1 MWIIDRFE
9 ETIAVI
15 ETDDGMTEIPR
26 SQILGDAR
34 EGDILR
40 QNPDGSYQTDTAAT
54 QARREKLA
62 ARTPVAT
69 IPTALPPMV
78 ANAV

>member
-1 MWIIDRFE
+1 MCARMRCGFGARLVDF
-9 ETIAVI
+9 T
-15 ETDDGMTEIPR
+15 
-26 SQILGDAR
+26 QILGDAR

-62 ARTPVAT
+62 ARTRR
-69 IPTALPPMV
+69 LMGK
-78 ANAV
+78 

>member
-26 SQILGDAR
+26 SQILAV
-34 EGDILR
+34 
-40 QNPDGSYQTDTAAT
+40 SYTHLT
-54 QARREKLA
+54 L
-62 ARTPVAT
+62 
-69 IPTALPPMV
+69 PTNSLV
-78 ANAV
+78 

>member
-40 QNPDGSYQTDTAAT
+40 QNPDGSYQTNTAAT

-62 ARTPVAT
+62 ARTRR
-69 IPTALPPMV
+69 LMGK
-78 ANAV
+78 